1 MLTETVISAVFERR
15 ALWDPAHPQHKNA
28 TVLKRLWVDVGK
40 ELNASEKLAR
50 NKWKNAR
57 DYYRRELK
65 KMEARGPSEELV
77 SSTWPYF
84 QQMAFLKNVLTPEAR
99 FANLP
104 LEIVDGEDVK
114 GKDCEVRFPVP
125 PWLPSPPDKSNNSS
139 SEAVTSQDSSEE
151 RIKRLR
157 KSQER
162 ASKGTDDVTAG
173 KRKQELQEG
182 KEDSEDDDLHFFKSL
197 LPYMKK
203 MSDTK
208 KLRLRAQI
216 LDLLLLQENDQ
227 LEN

>member
-1 MLTETVISAVFERR
+1 MLTENVISAVFERR
-15 ALWDPAHPQHKNA
+15 ALWDAAHPQHKNA
-28 TVLKRLWVDVGK
+28 MVLKRLWLDIGR
-40 ELNASEKLAR
+40 ELNTSEKIVR

-84 QQMAFLKNVLTPEAR
+84 QQMAFLKNVLTPEPR

-104 LEIVDGEDVK
+104 LEIVDEEDIK
-114 GKDCEVRFPVP
+114 GKDCEVRFPTP
-125 PWLPSPPDKSNNSS
+125 PWSPSPPDKSNNKS
-139 SEAVTSQDSSEE
+139 SEAVTSQESSEE
-151 RIKRLR
+151 RTRRLR

-162 ASKGTDDVTAG
+162 TSKDTDDVTAG
-173 KRKQELQEG
+173 KRKQELQEVQ
-182 KEDSEDDDLHFFKSL
+182 EDSEDDDLHFFKSL

-203 MSDTK
+203 MSGIK